1 MKKYI
6 FSSSIVFILVVSVI
20 AQPGTGK
27 VDTPLQL
34 IKQSNQ
40 QVLEIFK
47 NNPKVTKDVEDQIF
61 SVIDGVTDF
70 SALSKSVIDQFC
82 PKLTESQCQ
91 EFDRVFQRL
100 LRISSIKKLG
110 RYRAD
115 RFDYQGEEIEG
126 TKAVVKTIAHYKD
139 DRVQLNYH
147 LINQGQVWK
156 VINYVVD
163 DVDTVRNYKKQFV
176 RLFARSTFRKIIER
190 LQKKIRSYQQ
200 ESQN

>member
-1 MKKYI
+1 MKKFI
-6 FSSSIVFILVVSVI
+6 FSNGIVILITVLVM
-20 AQPGTGK
+20 AQPPSGK
-27 VDTPLQL
+27 GDTPLQI
-34 IKQSNQ
+34 IKRSNR

-47 NNPKVTKDVEDQIF
+47 QNPKVTEAVEDQIF

-70 SALSKSVIDQFC
+70 QALSKSVIAQFC

-91 EFDRVFQRL
+91 EFDRVFQNL

-115 RFDYQGEEIEG
+115 RFDYQGEEI
-126 TKAVVKTIAHYKD
+126 KKNQAVVKTIAYYKD
-139 DRVQLNYH
+139 DQVQLNYH
-147 LINQGQVWK
+147 LIRTGKEWK
-156 VINYVVD
+156 IINYVVD
-163 DVDTVRNYKKQFV
+163 DVDTIRNYKKQFV
-176 RLFARSTFRKIIER
+176 RLFARSTFPKIIER